1 MLLQLQGQQE
11 LVSTYLC
18 MLLRLQGQQE
28 LVSTYLCMVLQLQG
42 QQELVPTPVTD
53 VGRSEVSPD
62 VDLSLRFVVV
72 NLFAESAPERYLP

>member
-11 LVSTYLC
+11 LVSTYHG
-18 MLLRLQGQQE
+18 MLLEFQGQQE
-28 LVSTYLCMVLQLQG
+28 LIS
-42 QQELVPTPVTD
+42 TPVTD

-72 NLFAESAPERYLP
+72 NLFAESTPERHLP